1 GNKRIFVHELAEEIK
16 IDSLYLTKNST
27 SYLEE
32 PIGEFNI
39 DISSFDT
46 TRVDTVFTARL
57 SDELGLRFLDK
68 AKTDTLTYNNN
79 VDFRKFFNGIALVSD
94 EANGVVAGIHAESLS
109 TFMRLYIH
117 DSQDT
122 TSFDYILQGL
132 DTGGFNITRYYNNIT
147 LDKAGT
153 PIEGIPDFHTDFQTN
168 NGLSYIQGSAGI
180 FTKLNVGSYLNFI
193 DTIDHLVINKAELVI
208 PVDPY
213 NDFLSPSPALD
224 LYVSDQ
230 NNMFVEQYDSVG
242 MRITYATIGS
252 ISFIKDSNE
261 NKGQF
266 VGDIT
271 NYIHNLTSG
280 NSTDSLL
287 LIGQTSL
294 WNSVLT
300 VNQVITPKDDIK
312 IKVYYSTLQ

>member
-1 GNKRIFVHELAEEIK
+1 
-16 IDSLYLTKNST
+16 
-27 SYLEE
+27 
-32 PIGEFNI
+32 
-39 DISSFDT
+39 
-46 TRVDTVFTARL
+46 
-57 SDELGLRFLDK
+57 
-68 AKTDTLTYNNN
+68 
-79 VDFRKFFNGIALVSD
+79 
-94 EANGVVAGIHAESLS
+94 
-109 TFMRLYIH
+109 
-117 DSQDT
+117 
-122 TSFDYILQGL
+122 
-132 DTGGFNITRYYNNIT
+132 
-147 LDKAGT
+147 
-153 PIEGIPDFHTDFQTN
+153 
-168 NGLSYIQGSAGI
+168 
-180 FTKLNVGSYLNFI
+180 
-193 DTIDHLVINKAELVI
+193 
-208 PVDPY
+208 
-213 NDFLSPSPALD
+213 FLSPSPALD